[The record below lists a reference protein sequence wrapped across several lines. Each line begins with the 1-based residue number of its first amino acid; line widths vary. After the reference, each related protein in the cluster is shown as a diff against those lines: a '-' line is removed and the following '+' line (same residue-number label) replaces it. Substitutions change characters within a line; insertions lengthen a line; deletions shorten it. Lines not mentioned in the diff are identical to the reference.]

1 LVPPRAARVWFDHV
15 LRIQEYSPNLWPS
28 TVERDKPLLEA
39 HIRAGWENRD
49 TTETYRN
56 ILTGTSTVAAA

>member
-1 LVPPRAARVWFDHV
+1 VWFDHV